1 MGRKEKRPDWFKV
14 NLNLTRKIIDMD
26 PLDVGEATKAAAEL
40 FANGVKSDDVL
51 SKNVEAFKLYALY
64 ESNINAAF
72 SEYNEA
78 VENGRK
84 GQEIKNQN
92 STSAGK
98 PP

>member
-1 MGRKEKRPDWFKV
+1 MGRKDKRPDWFKI
-14 NLNLTRKIIDMD
+14 NSNIARKIIDMD
-26 PLDVGEATKAAAEL
+26 PVDVGEATKAAAEL
-40 FANGVKSDDVL
+40 FVNGVKGDDTL
-51 SKNVEAFKLYALY
+51 SKSIEAFKLYALL

-84 GQEIKNQN
+84 GQEIKRQN
-92 STSAGK
+92 STETGK

>member
-1 MGRKEKRPDWFKV
+1 MGRKEKRPDWFKI

-40 FANGVKSDDVL
+40 FVNGVKSDDVL
-51 SKNVEAFKLYALY
+51 SNNVEAFKLYALL

-84 GQEIKNQN
+84 GQEAKRQN
-92 STSAGK
+92 STETGK